1 MLLKKSIIRGIIPFL
16 IMTTLS
22 IVMKCQGIDVFQV
35 RSTFIV
41 GLIITFLAATSVIYE
56 YEKWSIRKQ
65 AIVHFLIMLGT
76 VFPCLLISG
85 WYELNNTLDYLK
97 VFSNFLLTG
106 VVLFCVMYFVFTKI
120 VDRKKKSSD
129 DYEEK

>member
-22 IVMKCQGIDVFQV
+22 IVMKCQGIDAFQV

>member
-22 IVMKCQGIDVFQV
+22 IVMKYQSIDAFQV

>member
-106 VVLFCVMYFVFTKI
+106 IVLFCVMYFVFTKI

>member
-120 VDRKKKSSD
+120 VDRKKKFSD

>member
-22 IVMKCQGIDVFQV
+22 IAMKCQGIDVFQV

>member
-1 MLLKKSIIRGIIPFL
+1 MLLKKSIIREIIPFL

-22 IVMKCQGIDVFQV
+22 IVMKYQGIDAFQV

>member
-22 IVMKCQGIDVFQV
+22 IVMKYQGIDAFQV
-35 RSTFIV
+35 V